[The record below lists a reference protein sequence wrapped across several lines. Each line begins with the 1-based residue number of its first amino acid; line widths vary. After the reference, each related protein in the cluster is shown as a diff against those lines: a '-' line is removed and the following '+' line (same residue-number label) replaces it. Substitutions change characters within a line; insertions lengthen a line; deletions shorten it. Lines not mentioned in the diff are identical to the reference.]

1 MGNEAAL
8 SASNIR
14 RTATSSNIVQY
25 ETPEVTKEDDFM
37 FDLTGYLLLPQAL
50 RPEEVADLNEAID
63 AIPPLE
69 PREWFGHVHRNDYA
83 ESWGY
88 NLQNIVEGGAPFE
101 ALIDCPAFL
110 PWVQRYAGHDGLF
123 IDEALVT
130 VRRPGQGVSL
140 HSGGHKRRVR
150 TQYRVA
156 TGGADG
162 VSDLEWRVGQ
172 LNVMVALTDCKEG
185 DGGTMLVPGSVR
197 PREAPCAL
205 AGGRSLT
212 RVACG
217 LAAQVQPAQPGIHAG
232 GQGGTGRRQ

>member
-69 PREWFGHVHRNDYA
+69 PKEWFGHVHRNDYA

-88 NLQNIVEGGAPFE
+88 NLQNIVEGGAPF
-101 ALIDCPAFL
+101 IAFPVFSL
-110 PWVQRYAGHDGLF
+110 SPRCNLMQSLF
-123 IDEALVT
+123 
-130 VRRPGQGVSL
+130 
-140 HSGGHKRRVR
+140 H
-150 TQYRVA
+150 Y
-156 TGGADG
+156 
-162 VSDLEWRVGQ
+162 WR
-172 LNVMVALTDCKEG
+172 E
-185 DGGTMLVPGSVR
+185 P
-197 PREAPCAL
+197 
-205 AGGRSLT
+205 
-212 RVACG
+212 
-217 LAAQVQPAQPGIHAG
+217 HY
-232 GQGGTGRRQ
+232 